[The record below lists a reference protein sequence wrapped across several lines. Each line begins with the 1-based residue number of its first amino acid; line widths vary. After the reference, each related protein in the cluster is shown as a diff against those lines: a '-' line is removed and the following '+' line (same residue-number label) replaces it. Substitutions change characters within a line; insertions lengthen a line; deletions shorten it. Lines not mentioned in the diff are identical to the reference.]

1 MRKDVIF
8 EYMASAKYIGIGI
21 DIGVGVNVDIGIIW
35 HIVGV
40 QTS

>member
-1 MRKDVIF
+1 
-8 EYMASAKYIGIGI
+8 MASAKYIGIGI